1 VGIPEVGSR
10 WEFLGIPCL
19 KVALSRDSLE
29 IPNTGGVALL
39 QRGFLFIGGVVFTG
53 SIFFIAPPVTT
64 SSFRA
69 QEK

>member
-1 VGIPEVGSR
+1 
-10 WEFLGIPCL
+10 L